1 MIGPHVHMGP
11 IKKLV
16 MKNTGKLFIWPF
28 VQLVIILFL
37 HLDRLNRSIGLRAIL
52 PRTIDFHSRPAP
64 HIPDY
69 HNYIWSQINQANQS
83 RDGQDHSRI
92 PFKAPYTFFCF

>member
-1 MIGPHVHMGP
+1 MSVCN
-11 IKKLV
+11 KKVIPYPLRAFGGSRPGVVKKNLV

-52 PRTIDFHSRPAP
+52 PRPVDFHPRPAL
-64 HIPDY
+64 HIND
-69 HNYIWSQINQANQS
+69 S
-83 RDGQDHSRI
+83 
-92 PFKAPYTFFCF
+92 